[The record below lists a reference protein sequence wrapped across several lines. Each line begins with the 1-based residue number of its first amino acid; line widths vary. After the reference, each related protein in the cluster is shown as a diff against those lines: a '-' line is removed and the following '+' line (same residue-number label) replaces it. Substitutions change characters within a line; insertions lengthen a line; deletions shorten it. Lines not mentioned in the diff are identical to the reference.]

1 MLILTLVVFSS
12 FIIKENSA
20 GPNIGNAAS
29 IIDSVRKPVLSVDKI
44 ASMKT
49 KEAKKILGRKL
60 TLKEKISL
68 KIAQYKIKKGLKVKE
83 KGKSSKGQQLLYFL

>member
-49 KEAKKILGRKL
+49 KEDGIDHIFVSLHRSCYL
-60 TLKEKISL
+60 IFVEKNYEGSHTCRT
-68 KIAQYKIKKGLKVKE
+68 
-83 KGKSSKGQQLLYFL
+83 FCRR